1 MLGHMSL
8 WQYIALS
15 VSVSFFLFFAGGGT
29 IHWWYYIKNKDQ
41 AERWKIQPHKWLSD
55 RLNREAFWLA
65 VFNLACS
72 SITYGAIF
80 WGIFERGWS
89 QLYWKFDAYSAP
101 YAALSF
107 FAAWLVIEA
116 GAYYLHAIMHFK
128 IFYKGFHSVHHRYS
142 APNYYTIIAMH
153 PLEWP
158 VHSLYVLAPAFLFPL
173 YGPFFFFFLGLVYVL
188 GFWDHCGIK
197 LFRIPIHGGNK
208 FHDDHHKYFHV
219 NFGFTV
225 PWFDMLHKTIRRE
238 GRHYTELTFGGNKGK
253 LKAPK
258 NGEVPANWDQA
269 VKY

>member
-1 MLGHMSL
+1 MLGHMAA
-8 WQYIALS
+8 WQYMLLS
-15 VSVSFFLFFAGGGT
+15 MSVSFLLFFAGGGT
-29 IHWWYYIKNKDQ
+29 VHWWYYKKNKDK
-41 AERWKIQPHKWLSD
+41 ASDWKIQPGKFLSD
-55 RLNREAFWLA
+55 KLNREAFWLA

-72 SITYGAIF
+72 SALYGFIF
-80 WGIFERGWS
+80 WGILERGWS
-89 QLYWKFDAYSAP
+89 QLYWDFNAHSIA

-107 FAAWLVIEA
+107 FLAWLVIEA

-128 IFYKGFHSVHHRYS
+128 PFYKGFHGIHHRYS
-142 APNYYTIIAMH
+142 APNYYTIISMH

-197 LFRIPIHGGNK
+197 LFRIPLHGSNK

-238 GRHYTELTFGGNKGK
+238 GRHYTERTFLGDKGI
-253 LKAPK
+253 LRDP
-258 NGEVPANWDQA
+258 GSSDQA